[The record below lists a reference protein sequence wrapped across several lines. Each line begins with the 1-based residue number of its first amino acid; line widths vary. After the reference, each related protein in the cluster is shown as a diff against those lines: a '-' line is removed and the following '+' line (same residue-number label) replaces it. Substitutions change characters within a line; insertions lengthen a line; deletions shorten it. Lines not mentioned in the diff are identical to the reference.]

1 MINDKSRIYISTI
14 KTKVLQRKIKDRE
27 SSIISRQTF
36 LNQVSVSRHKR
47 GNFLLRFS
55 TSRSTR
61 GGGRLTEG
69 MEKVWHTERQVSQ
82 LFSYRFTFVI
92 TRRVA
97 ARRMSK
103 INGSHLELFPRTF
116 AFFSSRSPLL
126 SLSLSLSLVLS
137 PLSPLVT
144 RYPAGIYN

>member
-1 MINDKSRIYISTI
+1 MS
-14 KTKVLQRKIKDRE
+14 Q
-27 SSIISRQTF
+27 
-36 LNQVSVSRHKR
+36 HKR

-55 TSRSTR
+55 TQPRSPR
-61 GGGRLTEG
+61 SGVELTEG

-116 AFFSSRSPLL
+116 FSLAPLFSLFLSLPPSSRYTPPPFIPPGFIINVNVPPVGRQSRGADANFYQIIRTRCAFSLNAPPL
-126 SLSLSLSLVLS
+126 
-137 PLSPLVT
+137 
-144 RYPAGIYN
+144 

>member
-1 MINDKSRIYISTI
+1 M
-14 KTKVLQRKIKDRE
+14 
-27 SSIISRQTF
+27 
-36 LNQVSVSRHKR
+36 SRHKR
-47 GNFLLRFS
+47 RNFLLRFS
-55 TSRSTR
+55 TQPRSPR
-61 GGGRLTEG
+61 SGVELTEG

-116 AFFSSRSPLL
+116 AFFFSLSPLL
-126 SLSLSLSLVLS
+126 HFSLSPSSRYTPPPFIPPGFIINVNVPPVGRQSRGADANFYQIIRTRCAFSLNAP
-137 PLSPLVT
+137 PL
-144 RYPAGIYN
+144 